1 MEIGAYFEMNENE
14 NSTFQ
19 NLWDA
24 VKVVP
29 REKFIATNVYVKREE
44 RSQINTIFSNIKK
57 LERREFPVRPVVRT
71 PSSNCQGFNR

>member
-29 REKFIATNVYVKREE
+29 REKFIATNVYVKKE
-44 RSQINTIFSNIKK
+44 
-57 LERREFPVRPVVRT
+57 
-71 PSSNCQGFNR
+71 

>member
-19 NLWDA
+19 NLWDT

-29 REKFIATNVYVKREE
+29 REKSIATNVYVKKE
-44 RSQINTIFSNIKK
+44 
-57 LERREFPVRPVVRT
+57 
-71 PSSNCQGFNR
+71 